1 MGGVDSWFD
10 DLDEKKVSMDGLR
23 QSAVATGSSYEN
35 YKSPRSLTIF
45 AFYIYI
51 FFLSFS

>member
-10 DLDEKKVSMDGLR
+10 ELDEVKVSMDDLR
-23 QSAVATGSSYEN
+23 QSTAATGSSDGN
-35 YKSPRSLTIF
+35 YKSPRSLF

-51 FFLSFS
+51 FFVLFA

>member
-10 DLDEKKVSMDGLR
+10 ELDEKKVSMDGYGR
-23 QSAVATGSSYEN
+23 PEAATGYGN
-35 YKSPRSLTIF
+35 YKSPRSFIILIF
-45 AFYIYI
+45 IFI

>member
-35 YKSPRSLTIF
+35 YKSPSLLTIF

-51 FFLSFS
+51 FFVLFA

>member
-10 DLDEKKVSMDGLR
+10 ELDEKKVSIDGYGR
-23 QSAVATGSSYEN
+23 PGAATDYGN
-35 YKSPRSLTIF
+35 YKSPRSFTILISIF
-45 AFYIYI
+45 I